1 MGIVMASVPELKSAM
16 TAKGWEQY
24 HVNRAVSILQGAGA
38 VKTGAV
44 RFLDAI
50 IYWVIL
56 FAAIVGNFIV
66 SIVFI
71 PVLLAFDELSAVI
84 AVAVFAVAFGTL
96 LDFIVREVEHLRR
109 AHLIVPELFIPA
121 IALIN
126 IYIIVTLS
134 NGVATTLQLATHNPW
149 LISVMYVCAFV
160 LPHFILEWRRRRL
173 GYR

>member
-1 MGIVMASVPELKSAM
+1 MSS
-16 TAKGWEQY
+16 KGWEQY
-24 HVNRAVSILQGAGA
+24 HVNRATSILQNADT
-38 VKTGAV
+38 VKTGAI

-71 PVLLAFDELSAVI
+71 PVLLAFDELSAVV

-109 AHLIVPELFIPA
+109 SHLIVPELFIPA

-126 IYIIVTLS
+126 IYIIVRLS
-134 NGVATTLQLATHNPW
+134 NGVAVSLDLPTHNPW
-149 LISVMYVCAFV
+149 LISIMYVCAFV
-160 LPHFILEWRRRRL
+160 LPHFALKWRRSRL